1 MSQGQAEIS
10 QKGVNFVNFVNLVNF
25 VNGNMERAPRFG
37 EGAVLCTILAIH
49 RYILRRDRAYTEH
62 HTVVLFL
69 FLEASS
75 KKFEKDAVCYDDSI
89 SSTHGRMDTGIGGT
103 F

>member
-62 HTVVLFL
+62 HTVFFVFIL
-69 FLEASS
+69 
-75 KKFEKDAVCYDDSI
+75 
-89 SSTHGRMDTGIGGT
+89 GG
-103 F
+103 FF

>member
-1 MSQGQAEIS
+1 VSQGQAEIS
-10 QKGVNFVNFVNLVNF
+10 QKGVNFVNVVNAVNFVNF
-25 VNGNMERAPRFG
+25 VNGNMERAPIFG
-37 EGAVLCTILAIH
+37 EGAVCCTILAIH

-75 KKFEKDAVCYDDSI
+75 REFEKRETVCYDDGI
-89 SSTHGRMDTGIGGT
+89 SSTHG
-103 F
+103 